1 MLFAKNKPTERLTFG
16 DDYIEL
22 QHLSKGVLDEIK
34 SRSIKA
40 FAQAG
45 PEALKAM
52 KTAKT
57 EDDMPAEVLA
67 SSGEMLKIHHYKV
80 ANAIVKW
87 SSEEPVNEDTVKALD
102 EEVFMQ
108 VSAKVDEM
116 TQLKATERKN

>member
-34 SRSIKA
+34 SRSIKT

-52 KTAKT
+52 QTAKS
-57 EDDMPAEVLA
+57 DADMPAEMLA
-67 SSGEMLKIHHYKV
+67 QSGEMLKVQHYKV
-80 ANAIVKW
+80 AQAIVKW

-102 EEVFMQ
+102 EDVFMQ

-116 TQLKATERKN
+116 NQLKETERKN